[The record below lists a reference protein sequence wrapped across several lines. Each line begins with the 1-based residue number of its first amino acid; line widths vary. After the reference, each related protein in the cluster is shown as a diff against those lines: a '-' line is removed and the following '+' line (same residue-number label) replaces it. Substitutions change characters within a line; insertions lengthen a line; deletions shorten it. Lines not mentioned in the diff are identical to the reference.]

1 MTPLE
6 EERLPGHEAGPVFEG
21 PWQAEAF
28 ALTVHLHERGAFTW
42 PEWAEAL
49 SAQLRLAGGQTT
61 SSDYYQ
67 AWVAALEF
75 LAAEKALADRDA
87 MRRRAAEWR
96 RAFETTPHGRPVNLQ
111 PS

>member
-1 MTPLE
+1 MP
-6 EERLPGHEAGPVFEG
+6 RGEAGPVFEE

-42 PEWAEAL
+42 PEWADAL
-49 SAQLRLAGGQTT
+49 GAQLRLAGGQTT

-67 AWVAALEF
+67 AWVAALES

-87 MRRRAAEWR
+87 MRRRTAEWR
-96 RAFETTPHGRPVNLQ
+96 RAFETTPHGRAVNL
-111 PS
+111 PRS